1 MGCTPSQTSGQVF
14 EAVEAKDAVQ
24 TVRKCFPGALE
35 AEEVARRSK
44 RFLVRQY
51 QFTAENT
58 IYGESTC
65 PDEINH
71 MECSLGS
78 YLQQDWGECFQMGGI
93 GGCPYVGKTGYDA
106 LINHVP
112 DDGNV
117 VIMFG
122 PHVGIS
128 PNGEVGK
135 YSRVGQAKLSTA
147 CGAAIAAYNAGKA
160 GDTSDQGDQDIQQS
174 MLKRKL
180 GKQAGEIAK
189 SKVPMA
195 ELAKR
200 AYNLVEEM
208 IMEFAEP
215 TDGFKHLVLIGGIQI
230 NMPEPHKEY
239 FLPLKF
245 AITSKAEGKWTD
257 LLEKFN
263 SVSTDENAVQKSLSD
278 HFAGYAHNA
287 DLVKHSQA
295 ILQVKYGFT
304 KSNTLYG
311 QSLGAD
317 EANHMSGELADQMR
331 HCWGHV
337 FNLGGIG
344 GIPFVG
350 KTGFTAFSYHVP
362 DDGNLLILYGPNV
375 GVSPKGELGKLLRD
389 GQHSLTPTCSSAIK
403 AYEAVLSGEQ
413 IPEGPTHDM
422 MIHLKRA
429 LAGRAKA
436 ISNDKHPMAKLVREM
451 FEVSDKTMRDITNFG
466 YGSGWLALMGGIQI
480 NLSSPLASVFLP
492 LKFTIAKAGTQEVD
506 LMPELLKQF
515 EIHDTSSGLLRR
527 EGAFWAQQRN

>member
-1 MGCTPSQTSGQVF
+1 MGCTQSQNPGHIIEGEST
-14 EAVEAKDAVQ
+14 DPLQ
-24 TVRKCFPGALE
+24 TVKQCFPGALE
-35 AEEVARRSK
+35 AKEVARRSK

-51 QFTAENT
+51 QFTADNT

-71 MECSLGS
+71 MDCSLGS

-93 GGCPYVGKTGYDA
+93 GGCPYVGKSGYDS
-106 LINHVP
+106 LISHAP

-135 YSRVGQAKLSTA
+135 FSRVGQAKLSTA
-147 CGAAIAAYNAGKA
+147 CGAAIAAYNAGVA

-174 MLKRKL
+174 MLKLKL
-180 GKQAGEIAK
+180 GNQAAQIAK

-195 ELAKR
+195 ELAQR
-200 AYNLVEEM
+200 AYRLVEEM
-208 IMEFAEP
+208 IMEIAKP
-215 TDGFKHLVLIGGIQI
+215 TESFKHLVLIGGIQI
-230 NMPEPHKEY
+230 NMPEPHNEY

-263 SVSTDENAVQKSLSD
+263 SVNTDENAVQQSLSE
-278 HFAGYAHNA
+278 HFSGYANNV

-295 ILQVKYGFT
+295 LLQVKYGFT
-304 KSNTLYG
+304 QKNTLYG
-311 QSLGAD
+311 QSIGAD
-317 EANHMSGELADQMR
+317 EANHRSGELADQMR

-350 KTGFTAFSYHVP
+350 KTGFTAFSHHVP
-362 DDGNLLILYGPNV
+362 DDGNLLILYGPTI

-403 AYEAVLSGEQ
+403 AYEAVLRGEK
-413 IPEGPTHDM
+413 IPDGPTHDM

-429 LAGRAKA
+429 LAGRANE
-436 ISNDKHPMAKLVREM
+436 ISNDKNPMARLVREM
-451 FEVSDKTMRDITNFG
+451 FDVSDKTMRDIINFG
-466 YGSGWLALMGGIQI
+466 YGSGWLALLGGIQI

-492 LKFTIAKAGTQEVD
+492 LKFTIAKEGTAEIN
-506 LMPELLKQF
+506 LMPELQKQF
-515 EIHDTSSGLLRR
+515 EIHDEKSGLSRR
-527 EGAFWAQQRN
+527 EGAFWARQRS